1 MASQRSSNIRF
12 SKVFRDKLVSMDY
25 SIARDTNFW
34 DEISDWWVK
43 YIEDSDLAEYVDI
56 IFPVART
63 FFAEKRRILD
73 IGTGTGLIAQHLK
86 KVTPAAT
93 VIGSDISSKQLRY
106 AKEISADLH
115 FVQHNIEKVPFRN
128 EVFDGVVCSMVLEH
142 VQSLHAA
149 VGEIARILRKNG
161 FLLLVMNHPVFQSP
175 GSGPIKASPHEMQ
188 SHWGIADYLIE
199 SSQIEE
205 VDTNIY
211 IQYEHRTLATYLNAI
226 SNQDLMI
233 ENVIEK
239 PVGSEQPEIPA
250 LLIVLCRKVQ

>member
-1 MASQRSSNIRF
+1 MASRRSSNIRF
-12 SKVFRDKLVSMDY
+12 PKVFQNKLIPMDY
-25 SIARDTNFW
+25 SIAGDTNLW
-34 DEISDWWVK
+34 DEISDWWIK
-43 YIEDSDLAEYVDI
+43 HIEDSDLAEYADI
-56 IFPVART
+56 IFPVVRT
-63 FFAEKRRILD
+63 FFADKQRILD
-73 IGTGTGLIAQHLK
+73 IGTGTGLVGQHIK
-86 KVTPAAT
+86 KVTPGAK
-93 VIGSDISSKQLRY
+93 VIGSDISSKQLRH
-106 AKEISADLH
+106 AKEISTDLH

-149 VGEIARILRKNG
+149 VGEIARILQKNG

-175 GSGPIKASPHEMQ
+175 GSGPIKASPHEIQ

-199 SSQIEE
+199 SSQVEE

-211 IQYEHRTLATYLNAI
+211 IQYEHRTLATYFNAI

-239 PVGSEQPEIPA
+239 PVGSKQSEIPS